1 MTEKQVFIYVGEVLI
16 SDNAT
21 WNMYGDKT
29 WREVLEE

>member
-21 WNMYGDKT
+21 WNMYPVET
-29 WREVLEE
+29 WEEIGE